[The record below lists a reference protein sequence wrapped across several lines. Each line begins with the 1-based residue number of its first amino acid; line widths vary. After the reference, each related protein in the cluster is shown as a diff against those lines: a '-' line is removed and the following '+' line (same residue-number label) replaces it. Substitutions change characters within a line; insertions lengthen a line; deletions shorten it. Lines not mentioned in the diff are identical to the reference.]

1 MCNYWQWWALSAS
14 CWAAQWA
21 GGWAVGWRQGAARNA
36 SMMSPSPTL
45 KMRTPAL
52 RLHVETLT
60 LKPNA
65 PQGKRDVTPY
75 LKLVG

>member
-1 MCNYWQWWALSAS
+1 MCNFWQLSALSA
-14 CWAAQWA
+14 CWWAQAWA
-21 GGWAVGWRQGAARNA
+21 GGWAAGWQAGAARNA
-36 SMMSPSPTL
+36 NMMWPSPMRT
-45 KMRTPAL
+45 MRTPVL

-60 LKPNA
+60 LRPHA

>member
-1 MCNYWQWWALSAS
+1 MCVPWLYPYWWACS
-14 CWAAQWA
+14 WAA
-21 GGWAVGWRQGAARNA
+21 GWAIGWQMGAARNA
-36 SMMSPSPTL
+36 SMMWPSGTPR
-45 KMRTPAL
+45 MRTPVL

-60 LKPNA
+60 LKPHA